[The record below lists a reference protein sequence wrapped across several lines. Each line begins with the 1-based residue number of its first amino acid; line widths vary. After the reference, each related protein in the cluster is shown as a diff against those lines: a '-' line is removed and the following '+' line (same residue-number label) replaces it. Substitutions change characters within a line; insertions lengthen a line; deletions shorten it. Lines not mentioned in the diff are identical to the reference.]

1 MIMEKTKLELCAEA
15 FPQADIWMDSFS
27 VRDHEYA
34 VTHHC
39 RGVTTSPTW
48 VGHMLC
54 DEFAEQTSLLKRLI
68 AENPAADERE
78 IAWKWTLE
86 MGRQRSQCMLPEWE
100 KGDPRRGRF
109 AIQVSVYDYR
119 NAEKM
124 LRMAEDVHALGPN
137 MQVKIPCTSA
147 GIAAMEEAT
156 YRGISVMATLCFSAD
171 QALAAAGAMER
182 GLARREAQG
191 LETRSVNP
199 VCAVLLGMQEDW
211 LKRYADAT
219 DQILDPEAFTYAGE
233 AVAKRIYQLYRQRGL
248 RTRMLVAYYRHHRHW
263 SAFIGGDLIMTIPY
277 KWQRR
282 FEHCGVPI
290 ASNIGVPVPERY
302 MGQLMRLDPFS
313 RAMTPD
319 SLVIA
324 DFDTFPPIILTLR
337 YFTSV
342 YEKGVLLLRDLMLPE
357 PI

>member
-1 MIMEKTKLELCAEA
+1 MEKTKLELCMEA
-15 FPQADIWMDSFS
+15 FPQTDIWMDSFS

-34 VTHHC
+34 VAHHC
-39 RGVTTSPTW
+39 KGVTTSPTW

-54 DEFAEQTSLLKRLI
+54 DEFEEQTPLLERLI
-68 AENPAADERE
+68 AEYPAADERE

-86 MGRQRSQCMLPEWE
+86 MGRQRRACMLPEWE

-119 NAEKM
+119 SAEKM
-124 LRMAEDVHALGPN
+124 LRMAEEVQALGPN
-137 MQVKIPCTSA
+137 MQVKIPCTFA

-156 YRGISVMATLCFSAD
+156 YRGVSVMATLCFSAD
-171 QALAAAGAMER
+171 QALAAAEAMER
-182 GLARREAQG
+182 GLARREAEG
-191 LETRSVNP
+191 LETGSIYP

-219 DQILDPEAFTYAGE
+219 DRVLDPEAFTFAGE
-233 AVAKRIYQLYRQRGL
+233 AVAKRVYQLYRQRGL

-263 SAFIGGDLIMTIPY
+263 SAFMGGDLVMTIPC

-282 FEHCGVPI
+282 FGACDVPI
-290 ASNIGVPVPERY
+290 ANNIDAPVPERY
-302 MGQLMRLDPFS
+302 MEQLMRLAPFAQ
-313 RAMTPD
+313 AMMPG
-319 SLVIA
+319 SLA
-324 DFDTFPPIILTLR
+324 ARDFDAFPPVILTLR

-342 YEKGVLLLRDLMLPE
+342 YEKGVLLVRDLMLPE
-357 PI
+357 PV